1 MSDPTSPSDATT
13 PNGPASGA
21 SLPRYQIDVEAGV
34 PVLRDGWTAVF
45 YLSGPCERHQ
55 AGAARCIAEY
65 LRLVREPALRW
76 TIDEEGDAVE
86 LDDAEIDDRLDE
98 LAQPGEDSVGF
109 RLMDNPEGVSAHRV
123 RYIGLHADD
132 PIAAMRP
139 DAVSLLQLTYAT
151 ETVERIGPERFVQF
165 HDAVAA
171 ALPLSFGY
179 VSPAFLAAT
188 GAGEPPAF
196 ERIRGWSRRFPCLDV
211 SHVSIDTLTLGDRV
225 RGAYWLSYLGP
236 VNVEAL
242 GGEPALR
249 EALAA
254 ACRDVAGEGKGKGA
268 GAGAGAGKDEGA
280 GVNVGARA
288 LPGGVLALQVEAA
301 PIAGDVNRR
310 EDVGAYRALAACL
323 APRLYEPEIAFPEFE
338 LEDTQAW
345 FRRFLEDKHA

>member
-1 MSDPTSPSDATT
+1 MSDPTSPMSPSDPSSPT
-13 PNGPASGA
+13 PPSGA
-21 SLPRYQIDVEAGV
+21 PAGELPRYQIDVEAGV

-45 YLSGPCERHQ
+45 YLSGPCEQHQ
-55 AGAARCIAEY
+55 AAAARCIAEY

-86 LDDAEIDDRLDE
+86 LDDAEINGRLDE

-123 RYIGLHADD
+123 RYIGLHTDD

-151 ETVERIGPERFVQF
+151 ETVERIGLERFVRF
-165 HDAVAA
+165 HDAVAET
-171 ALPLSFGY
+171 LPLSFGY

-236 VNVEAL
+236 RNVEAL

-249 EALAA
+249 AALTAA
-254 ACRDVAGEGKGKGA
+254 AGEGV
-268 GAGAGAGKDEGA
+268 
-280 GVNVGARA
+280 GVRA

-301 PIAGDVNRR
+301 PISGDVNRR
-310 EDVGAYRALAACL
+310 EDVSAYRALAACL
-323 APRLYEPEIAFPEFE
+323 EPRLYEPEIAFPEFE

>member
-1 MSDPTSPSDATT
+1 MSDPNSPNS
-13 PNGPASGA
+13 PNSSASSSGA
-21 SLPRYQIDVEAGV
+21 PAGGLPRYQIDVEAGV

-45 YLSGPCERHQ
+45 YLSGPSERHQ

-86 LDDAEIDDRLDE
+86 LEDGEIESRLDD

-151 ETVERIGPERFVQF
+151 ETVERIGLERFVRF
-165 HDAVAA
+165 HDAVAET
-171 ALPLSFGY
+171 LPLSFGY

-236 VNVEAL
+236 ANVEAL

-249 EALAA
+249 AALAA
-254 ACRDVAGEGKGKGA
+254 ECLRVAGEG
-268 GAGAGAGKDEGA
+268 
-280 GVNVGARA
+280 VGARA
-288 LPGGVLALQVEAA
+288 LPGGVLALQVRAA

-338 LEDTQAW
+338 LEETQAW
-345 FRRFLEDKHA
+345 FRRFLGDKHA